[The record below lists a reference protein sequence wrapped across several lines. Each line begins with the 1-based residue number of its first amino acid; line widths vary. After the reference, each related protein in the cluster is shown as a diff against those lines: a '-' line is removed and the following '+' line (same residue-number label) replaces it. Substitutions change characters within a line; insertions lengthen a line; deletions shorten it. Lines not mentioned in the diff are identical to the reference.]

1 MRSCLESE
9 LNALKLLQAET
20 AAELD
25 ALLSALLARALREAL
40 SPDEHL

>member
-9 LNALKLLQAET
+9 LNALKLRLAET

-25 ALLSALLARALREAL
+25 ALLSALLDRALKEN
-40 SPDEHL
+40 